1 MKVVVL
7 HPPLYPVNHKFFNEL
22 GKHVD
27 LTVFSFGNQP
37 GLHSQWKVDNY
48 IDASNN
54 YKLEVI
60 SGKTNLKR
68 FAVSYRTQL
77 NPSFLFKVKKEKPD
91 IVISV
96 AFWFPSLY
104 MAFFKK
110 IIRCRLVILTD
121 AIKQTEKSNS
131 ATRNAF
137 RKIISKKA
145 NAFIAGSDLTVAY
158 LKERFPKSTIEKS
171 LQTIDIIEWKKDIN
185 SLPNKFEL
193 KNELGIS
200 ESKVTLLSVSNYIPL
215 KNLEKLIDEVVL
227 MPNCELFL
235 IGEGELKAEFE
246 AKIENYNA
254 SHRIKL
260 INRQVGSQLKKYYK
274 ASDIFVFPSNRDTF
288 GYVVVEAL
296 SSGLPVI
303 CSANAGVSSFIK
315 NGNNGFVVH
324 PQENFTDAIKDT
336 IKHLKEMS
344 FHAMNSVSK
353 YTIENKAE
361 TFYNILT
368 NID

>member
-1 MKVVVL
+1 MKAVVL

-22 GKHVD
+22 GKHLD
-27 LTVFSFGNQP
+27 LVVYSFGNQP
-37 GLHSQWKVDNY
+37 GLHSQWKVENY
-48 IDASNN
+48 IDKSNN
-54 YKLEVI
+54 YKLEII

-77 NPSFLFKVKKEKPD
+77 NPNFLFKVKKEKPD

-104 MAFFKK
+104 MALFKK
-110 IIRCRLVILTD
+110 MFGCKLLILTD

-131 ATRNAF
+131 AIRNII
-137 RKIISKKA
+137 RKIISKKTD
-145 NAFIAGSDLTVAY
+145 AFIAGSDLTVTY
-158 LKERFPKSTIEKS
+158 LKERFPKNTIKKS
-171 LQTIDIIEWKKDIN
+171 LQTIDVIEWKKDIDC
-185 SLPNKFEL
+185 LPNKSEL

-200 ESKVTLLSVSNYIPL
+200 EDKVTLLSVSNYIPL

-227 MPNCELFL
+227 MPNYELLL
-235 IGEGELKAEFE
+235 IGEGELKLQFK

-254 SHRIKL
+254 LHRIRL
-260 INRQVGSQLKKYYK
+260 ISRQVGSQLKKYYK

-288 GYVVVEAL
+288 GYVVIEAL

-303 CSANAGVSSFIK
+303 CSANAGASSFIE
-315 NGNNGFVVH
+315 NGSNGFVIK
-324 PQENFTDAIKDT
+324 PQKDFTNAIENTSKRIKD
-336 IKHLKEMS
+336 MS
-344 FHAMNSVSK
+344 LNALNSVSK